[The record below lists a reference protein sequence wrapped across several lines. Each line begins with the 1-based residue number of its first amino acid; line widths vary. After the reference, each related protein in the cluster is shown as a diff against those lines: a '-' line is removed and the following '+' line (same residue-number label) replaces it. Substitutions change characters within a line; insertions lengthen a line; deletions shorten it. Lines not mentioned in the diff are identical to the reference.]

1 MWGDLELQ
9 VCLLVK
15 PDSLLPTGFPWRPLC
30 TLVPLSWHPHT
41 HQWRWV
47 MLMRAYSSAV
57 PIGQPF
63 FSLLQDRCFL
73 VKGVGINESGLAQ
86 EMLILERQLIILR

>member
-1 MWGDLELQ
+1 
-9 VCLLVK
+9 
-15 PDSLLPTGFPWRPLC
+15 
-30 TLVPLSWHPHT
+30 
-41 HQWRWV
+41 

-73 VKGVGINESGLAQ
+73 VKGVSLNESGLAQ
-86 EMLILERQLIILR
+86 GNANSRKAFNYTKMWRLSIIYPWPCDLALLFCLCFATGEIQEV